1 MNPYVSG
8 SLKIDRQKPLP
19 NVIRLDWFGRS
30 DARRP
35 NEVLQP
41 YLATVLDEARESR
54 CSVEM
59 HFETMDFFNSSTVSV
74 LVQFLQVARV
84 HRIPLRYSYRPE
96 VRWQKLC
103 FEALRVFEV
112 LDDLVR
118 VVPVER
124 TAQKI

>member
-1 MNPYVSG
+1 MNPYVTG
-8 SLKIDRQKPLP
+8 ALQINRQRLQP
-19 NVIRLDWFGRS
+19 NVIRLDWSGRS

-35 NEVLQP
+35 GELLQP

-59 HFETMDFFNSSTVSV
+59 HFETLDFFNSSTVSV

-84 HRIPLRYSYRPE
+84 HRIPLRYSYREE

-118 VVPVER
+118 VVPVDR
-124 TAQKI
+124 APVAR